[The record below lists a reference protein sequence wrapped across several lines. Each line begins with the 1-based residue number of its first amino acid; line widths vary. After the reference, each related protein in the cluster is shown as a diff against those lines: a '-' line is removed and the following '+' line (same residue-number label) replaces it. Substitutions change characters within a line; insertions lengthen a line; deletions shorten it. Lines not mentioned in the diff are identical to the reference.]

1 MARDSYRQRLAS
13 QQQTDSGDGQSA
25 TGGPGHRVVR
35 AIWAQ
40 DDKAVPIVQEFRAK
54 FLRYPRDDW
63 QRRIELADFEV
74 CPLAGDASRAAY
86 LREGLGALSADDFVL
101 IFSDALQENLPANS
115 SFFGSFTPAE
125 LAQADAPVFWLGA
138 AQKLDLDLWTV
149 GETPMKTFPWKILH
163 PDPPGRFRR
172 ENPIALDDDIQTA
185 VGQVLHHAKSF
196 GENAA
201 ASGESDSEKGSE
213 GGSAA
218 GDKKGGN
225 TPAESG
231 FFKQLFG
238 FFHSDRKAGHG

>member
-101 IFSDALQENLPANS
+101 IFSDALHQNLPANS

-138 AQKLDLDLWTV
+138 AQKLDLDLWSV

-185 VGQVLHHAKSF
+185 VGQVLHHARAT
-196 GENAA
+196 GPNTV
-201 ASGESDSEKGSE
+201 ASGPE
-213 GGSAA
+213 
-218 GDKKGGN
+218 GDKKGSEAGGN
-225 TPAESG
+225 APAEGG